1 MRLALSSPFI
11 FSLLTMIQ
19 SKRYGMENCQDKKD
33 SNNDEKLHCGQVD
46 QNNSGC
52 GDTKMKVLVPSTSSG
67 FFNKDKMRNTIEMVT
82 ALTISAGRCRSSCLV
97 EVVRICRLVT
107 KVQHNN
113 LPEEEVLEKI
123 EKWKSKSEMMWFY
136 SKILPTS
143 INSWLYHQQPSPQL
157 SST

>member
-1 MRLALSSPFI
+1 MRLALSSPFL
-11 FSLLTMIQ
+11 FTLVTMIQ
-19 SKRYGMENCQDKKD
+19 STRYRMENCQDKKD
-33 SNNDEKLHCGQVD
+33 NNNNDKCKIALRPSWPTQQRLWWHKSESTCSINLMKILQ
-46 QNNSGC
+46 QRQE
-52 GDTKMKVLVPSTSSG
+52 TKK
-67 FFNKDKMRNTIEMVT
+67 MVT
-82 ALTISAGRCRSSCLV
+82 ALTISTGRCGSSCLV
-97 EVVRICRLVT
+97 EVVRICWLVT